1 MRLRLWASDG
11 VLIRFSNSGQYY
23 GFAAAVGKIGAF
35 VGSYVFPYIY
45 DDGSTAAK
53 GGQYEF
59 LTGSLLAA
67 FSGVIA
73 LICLPEV
80 GQDTID
86 YEDVKFR
93 EYLAEHGFDT
103 SKLGLHTESR
113 EGIVE
118 NEVIVDEKIDD

>member
-1 MRLRLWASDG
+1 MLSC
-11 VLIRFSNSGQYY
+11 FNSGQYY

-45 DDGSTAAK
+45 NDGSTATK

-86 YEDVKFR
+86 YEDKKFR
-93 EYLAEHGFDT
+93 EYLADNGYDT
-103 SKLGLHTESR
+103 SQLGLHRESR
-113 EGIVE
+113 EETME
-118 NEVIVDEKIDD
+118 NNVIIGEKVGA

>member
-1 MRLRLWASDG
+1 MRTVRTLE
-11 VLIRFSNSGQYY
+11 IRRSANCFNSGQYY
-23 GFAAAVGKIGAF
+23 GIAAAVGKIGAF

-45 DDGSTAAK
+45 ADGSTATK

-73 LICLPEV
+73 LTCLPEV

-86 YEDVKFR
+86 YEDMKFR
-93 EYLAEHGFDT
+93 EYLTEHGYDT
-103 SKLGLHTESR
+103 SKLGLHTESG
-113 EGIVE
+113 EAIVMTKE
-118 NEVIVDEKIDD
+118 YMGEKVDV

>member
-1 MRLRLWASDG
+1 
-11 VLIRFSNSGQYY
+11 VLIYFNSGQYY

-35 VGSYVFPYIY
+35 VGSYLFPYIY
-45 DDGSTAAK
+45 DDGSTATK

-73 LICLPEV
+73 LMCLPEV

-86 YEDVKFR
+86 YEDMKFR
-93 EYLAEHGFDT
+93 EYLAEQGYDT
-103 SKLGLHTESR
+103 SQLGFHTES
-113 EGIVE
+113 GVGTVE
-118 NEVIVDEKIDD
+118 NEVVVGEKVDA